1 MTVLAIAGQKG
12 GVGKTTVALN
22 LALAMAGRGRR
33 TLLVDTDLQGAIGRS
48 LAGGLHQRGGLAE
61 HLKGELSLDEALV
74 ATRREE
80 LQILPVGQVSPR
92 EADGWAATLGRDG
105 GLDAVFEETAGRYD
119 VVVVDTMSGMAGP
132 TREVLR
138 RADFLLVPLQA
149 EPLAL
154 RTLGQVL
161 DAVGQLREEGA
172 GLTLAGFLLTM
183 LQSRQEYSLAVAQ
196 EAWSVLPSSL
206 VLESFVPRD
215 PAFLESSAH
224 GVPVGLLRRRPP
236 AVAMVFDQI
245 AEELEPRLGLPP
257 LDDENEPL
265 PLLA

>member
-22 LALAMAGRGRR
+22 LALALAERGRR
-33 TLLVDTDLQGAIGRS
+33 TLLVDTDPQGAIGRS
-48 LAGGLHQRGGLAE
+48 LAGGLHHRGGLAE
-61 HLKGELSLDEALV
+61 LLKGEGTLAQAV
-74 ATRREE
+74 VPTRLEE
-80 LQILPVGQVSPR
+80 LAILPVGQISAR
-92 EADGWAATLGRDG
+92 EAEGWTAALGRDG
-105 GLDAVFEETAGRYD
+105 GLDAALREAAGRYD
-119 VVVVDTMSGMAGP
+119 LVLVDTMSGISGP

-138 RADFLLVPLQA
+138 RADALLVPLQA

-154 RTLGQVL
+154 RTIGQVL
-161 DAVGQLREEGA
+161 DAVGDLREDGVRLA
-172 GLTLAGFLLTM
+172 LAGFLLTM

-196 EAWSVLPSSL
+196 EAWSSLPPHL

-215 PAFLESSAH
+215 PVFLESSGL
-224 GVPVGLLRRRPP
+224 GVPVGLLRRRRP
-236 AVAMVFDQI
+236 AVAMVFDQV

-257 LDDENEPL
+257 LVDDGGPL